1 MVVACRQADHPVEI
15 SLPETRI
22 VGHLRAAEGSRGI
35 VVFANGVGAR
45 RFAHRD
51 GQIASVLHRHGLAT
65 LMLRLL
71 LPDEESL
78 PEALFNVGLLAER
91 LVRAIDWLG
100 DSEWMNGWPVGLIG
114 AGTGAGAAL
123 VAAARRPGRVDAVVS
138 RGGRPDL
145 AVDWLDE
152 VEAPT
157 LLIVGGADLHV
168 AQLNKSA
175 LHGLTGCECALAVV
189 PGATHLFPE
198 PGAIE
203 EVARLARDW
212 FVRHLNGGEAG
223 DHGVG
228 IQEG

>member
-1 MVVACRQADHPVEI
+1 AAD
-15 SLPETRI
+15 PE
-22 VGHLRAAEGSRGI
+22 LE
-35 VVFANGVGAR
+35 
-45 RFAHRD
+45 D
-51 GQIASVLHRHGLAT
+51 L
-65 LMLRLL
+65 
-71 LPDEESL
+71 
-78 PEALFNVGLLAER
+78 
-91 LVRAIDWLG
+91 
-100 DSEWMNGWPVGLIG
+100 PVGLFG
-114 AGTGAGAAL
+114 ASTGAGAAL
-123 VAAARRPGRVDAVVS
+123 MAAAGRVDAVVS